1 MNFERSVSRLCQPV
15 DDASNFTSF
24 RKREKELFF
33 QLQSCGLGERMKSP
47 VVGQQHLTS
56 IFEICPCSGSRSDDS
71 HLGSVAFLPFLLIER
86 KNFIARVRLPLHGIR
101 VQFFERPV
109 DGISKM
115 KLDASYG
122 RRNFINISKLI
133 LLWALLVRSQ
143 LAMRKTRHRF
153 TLREAAR
160 LF

>member
-1 MNFERSVSRLCQPV
+1 
-15 DDASNFTSF
+15 
-24 RKREKELFF
+24 
-33 QLQSCGLGERMKSP
+33 MKSP

-56 IFEICPCSGSRSDDS
+56 VFHICPGSGSRSNDS
-71 HLGSVAFLPFLLIER
+71 HLGPVAFVPFLLIER
-86 KNFIARVRLPLHGIR
+86 ENFITRVSLPLPGIR

-122 RRNFINISKLI
+122 RGNFVNIAKLI

-143 LAMRKTRHRF
+143 LAMRKTGHRF

-160 LF
+160 LFD